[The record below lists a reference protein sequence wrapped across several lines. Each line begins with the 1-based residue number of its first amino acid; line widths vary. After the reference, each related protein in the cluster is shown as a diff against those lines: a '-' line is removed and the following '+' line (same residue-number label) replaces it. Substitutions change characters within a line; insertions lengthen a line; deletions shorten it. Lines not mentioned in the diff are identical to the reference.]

1 MMNKNKFNHA
11 IAANVFY
18 LADYDERK
26 SLEKLN
32 DIDLIEYM
40 NKYWMLL
47 FQRVV
52 GIIKVCEY
60 FLHMSK
66 YWVAQNIYFIKRIN
80 VIFIECWM
88 IARDWFLHG
97 LASS

>member
-1 MMNKNKFNHA
+1 MFTSNALTSPLKALMSIYFHEFTFMHKLGKFINALNIMMNKNKFNHA

-40 NKYWMLL
+40 NKY
-47 FQRVV
+47 
-52 GIIKVCEY
+52 
-60 FLHMSK
+60 
-66 YWVAQNIYFIKRIN
+66 
-80 VIFIECWM
+80 
-88 IARDWFLHG
+88 
-97 LASS
+97 